1 MQTFRMKPFLHKPD
15 LCVAVPGSKSITNR
29 ALMIAALADGRT
41 TLKGVLFSDDSR
53 VFMSALE
60 TLGFSLDVREEE
72 AVVTVT
78 GCGGQIPKREASVY
92 VGSAGTAARFL
103 TAMLALSGGTY
114 EMTCSEQMKAR
125 PMRPLLEAL
134 ELLGVEFLYREEPYA
149 FPFLIRG
156 RKESSSKEVSSV
168 ETVPL
173 NIDKS
178 SQFLSALLL
187 AGVLQKDGFRIR
199 LTGTRDAR
207 SYVGITMKMMQDFG
221 AKVQMCGKDE
231 YEVLPGQAYQVSSQ
245 GRDPARDGEYQIE
258 PDVSAA
264 CYFYAMAAVHGGCAQ
279 VKYVHPDSSQGD
291 IRFLDVLW
299 QMGCS
304 WEDSPEGIVLNGPAD
319 GTLSGGEFVMSDFS
333 DQTMTLAAI
342 APFAAGPVII
352 RGVSHIRLQESNRI
366 KAIVTELT
374 RLGISC
380 QELEDGIRIEP
391 GNPEGTEI
399 QTYND
404 HRMAMAFAVLGT
416 KVPGVVINDPLCC
429 RKTFENYFTLLTNL
443 DLRLE

>member
-1 MQTFRMKPFLHKPD
+1 MEKFRMKPFLHRPN
-15 LCVAVPGSKSITNR
+15 LCVVVPGSKSITNR
-29 ALMIAALADGRT
+29 ALMIAALADGTT

-53 VFMSALE
+53 VFMDALK

-72 AVVTVT
+72 AVVKVT
-78 GCGGQIPKREASVY
+78 GCGGQIPRREASVY

-114 EMTCSEQMKAR
+114 EMTCSGQMKAR

-134 ELLGVEFLYREEPYA
+134 ELLGVQFLYREEPYA

-156 RKESSSKEVSSV
+156 REEMSHMEAI
-168 ETVPL
+168 PL

-187 AGVLQKDGFRIR
+187 AGVLRKDGLRIR

-207 SYVGITMKMMQDFG
+207 SYVGITMKMMQEFG
-221 AKVQMCGKDE
+221 AHVQICRKDE
-231 YEVLPGQAYQVSSQ
+231 YEVLPGQAYQGDNLVGSPG
-245 GRDPARDGEYQIE
+245 GREYQIE

-264 CYFYAMAAVHGGCAQ
+264 CYFYAMAAINGGRAQ
-279 VKYVHPDSSQGD
+279 VQYVHPDSSQGD
-291 IRFLDVLW
+291 IRFLDVLQ

-304 WEDSPEGIVLNGPAD
+304 WKDTPEGIVLDGPAD
-319 GTLSGGEFVMSDFS
+319 QVLSGGEFVMSDCS

-342 APFAAGPVII
+342 APFAEGPVII

-366 KAIVTELT
+366 EAIVAELT

-391 GNPEGTEI
+391 GNPRGTEI
-399 QTYND
+399 QTYRD

-416 KVPGVVINDPLCC
+416 RAPGVVIDNPLCC
-429 RKTFENYFTLLTNL
+429 QKTFENYFELLTNL
-443 DLRLE
+443 DLSLLL